1 VVEAVAFHHNHKESF
16 QSSFSPVIATHAATI
31 YYERLNPSWIQD
43 GTKMDLEYL
52 QQIGYLKREQEWS
65 LALLGAPSAQELE
78 H

>member
-1 VVEAVAFHHNHKESF
+1 
-16 QSSFSPVIATHAATI
+16 VIATHAATI